1 MDSCSDE
8 PSNNWNQSIRNG
20 ILSTDML
27 LSLLYEASGLSS
39 KPVYR
44 ALTDWVVLRILDGVK
59 RGEFVP
65 DQRLSEEDLARRF
78 EVSRAPIRDA
88 LHRLEQLGVAE
99 RRPPRGLYLRAWTT
113 TDRAE
118 VLALVDALNLLAVQ
132 LSFGRL
138 TEQDFAQLERIVEEA
153 KQSTESGIDED
164 RKQIQ
169 RDTDFHLIIARA
181 TGNRRLVELM
191 ERLMLP
197 CVLYVTEAHDYLQRD
212 YWVHIHG
219 SLLEAL
225 RSGDLQKAES
235 RSISNA
241 REIREVM
248 FKHGPQ
254 EPLETASHPVNGSE
268 SDLRQPPRPEIPVER
283 EMEGRTPPSQS
294 AESIHP

>member
-1 MDSCSDE
+1 
-8 PSNNWNQSIRNG
+8 
-20 ILSTDML
+20 ML
-27 LSLLYEASGLSS
+27 LSLLYEASGLAS

-78 EVSRAPIRDA
+78 DVSRAPVRDA
-88 LHRLEQLGVAE
+88 LHRLEQIGVVE
-99 RRPPRGLYLRAWTT
+99 RRPPRGLYVRAWTT
-113 TDRAE
+113 ADHAE

-138 TEQDFAQLERIVEEA
+138 TDNDFAQLERIVDEA
-153 KQSTESGIDED
+153 GKATASDED
-164 RKQIQ
+164 ADRRQIQ
-169 RDTDFHLIIARA
+169 RDADFHLIIARA

-212 YWVHIHG
+212 FWVSMHR
-219 SLLEAL
+219 SLLDAL
-225 RSGDLQKAES
+225 RSGDLQRAET

-241 REIREVM
+241 REIRQVM
-248 FKHGPQ
+248 FKPNAQ
-254 EPLETASHPVNGSE
+254 RPLEAASHLIHGSGYAFREHLPVAPIE
-268 SDLRQPPRPEIPVER
+268 PAEPAPPVSTDP
-283 EMEGRTPPSQS
+283 GTL
-294 AESIHP
+294 HP